1 LPGAFEFLDYALQEA
16 SMTARFN
23 DTIFALSSGALPAG
37 VAVVRLSGPR
47 AIEVASILAGEVP
60 LDRKAALRTIR
71 NRNGLIIDR
80 GLLLAFPGPNSF
92 TGEDCVELHLH
103 GSRAVVSAVYEEL
116 GQFSGMRLAEAGEFS
131 RRAFE
136 KGKMDL
142 VEVEGLADLISA
154 ETEMQRRLAVE
165 QGFGG
170 QSALYMDWAERLT
183 RSRALIEAELDFA
196 DEDDVPG
203 SVSDRVW
210 ADVGDLYLELQD
222 HIAQAKAGEI
232 IRDGFKVVIAGPP
245 NAGKSSLLNALA
257 KRDVAIVTEIAGTT
271 RDVLHIDLD
280 MDGYLVRFFDTAGLR
295 ETEDRVEQEGVRRA
309 RMAID
314 QADFVIELEEIDS
327 NTKHIRSELAIETIR
342 VGSKRDIHGPS
353 SDYDLC
359 ISSHDGEGMDELRR
373 AILDRVQALWTGSLV
388 PNRARQ
394 LDYLKDASNFIEEA
408 LNGRELDLRAESLR
422 AAASSLGRITGRV
435 DVEQLLDVIFS
446 QFCIGK

>member
-1 LPGAFEFLDYALQEA
+1 
-16 SMTARFN
+16 MTARFN

-60 LDRKAALRTIR
+60 SDRKATLRTIR

-80 GLLLAFPGPNSF
+80 GLVLAFPGPNSF
-92 TGEDCVELHLH
+92 TGEDCVEFHLH
-103 GSRAVVSAVYEEL
+103 GSRAVVAAVYEEL

-136 KGKMDL
+136 NGKMDL

-309 RMAID
+309 WMAID
-314 QADFVIELEEIDS
+314 QADLVIELEEIDS
-327 NTKHIRSELAIETIR
+327 NTKHNRSELAVETIR
-342 VGSKRDIHGPS
+342 VGSKRDIHGS
-353 SDYDLC
+353 SPAYDLC
-359 ISSHDGEGMDELRR
+359 ISSHSSEGMDELRR
-373 AILDRVQALWTGSLV
+373 TILDRVQALWTGSLV